1 MRWYSR
7 RSACIEFAI
16 LERADTRND
25 MPFYEYQCK
34 SCGHDLEAM
43 QKISDPP
50 LKKCPQCGKSQLRRL
65 MSAPVFR
72 LKGGGWYET
81 DFKGDQDNKRN
92 LADRPETDAAAP
104 TRAPRTRRRTATR
117 ARRPTG
123 RTPRRQTQAPAR
135 TRHPRTRRTSPPTKA
150 AGGVE
155 EARCAGRAGQGFGAD
170 AHSRARQIRSEKTDQ
185 ETRTQSTAS
194 SAGLGRSQCV
204 LIIAGRSTRP

>member
-7 RSACIEFAI
+7 RSGCTRI
-16 LERADTRND
+16 LKAAMPGRCSLYCRAWGSSSDNRKD

-50 LKKCPQCGKSQLRRL
+50 LKKCPHCGKPQLQRL

-92 LADRPETDAAAP
+92 LADRPESDAPKDGAKEAAKEGVKDADGKGKEANGKE
-104 TRAPRTRRRTATR
+104 TNGKEAKGADGAGAKDAPSKDKPADKP
-117 ARRPTG
+117 ADK
-123 RTPRRQTQAPAR
+123 APAQSAKK
-135 TRHPRTRRTSPPTKA
+135 TG
-150 AGGVE
+150 AG
-155 EARCAGRAGQGFGAD
+155 
-170 AHSRARQIRSEKTDQ
+170 K
-185 ETRTQSTAS
+185 S
-194 SAGLGRSQCV
+194 SARVHTPGRGKS
-204 LIIAGRSTRP
+204 AAKRPIKR